1 MMLLSRP
8 DGVCL
13 YDPGACRSWRIDAL
27 EQRDLAQLLSWC
39 VTWRDV
45 DEVERLLTGH
55 AGASR
60 EDARATLAELLR
72 DGLLVNDE
80 ASTYHYLA
88 DRDTAWQQ
96 TGWDEALTYHWHT
109 NLLPKVDYA
118 ADPHGYEDKA
128 MMTSYLAREPQP
140 KSYKC
145 IAGPRIALE
154 RDVPV
159 TSRPIADIFADDVG
173 EARSPGAMTFAELSW
188 LLYLTY
194 GQTATRKLPLTGAH
208 VAKTSPSGG
217 SRHPTEVY
225 PVVFSAEGIAPGL
238 YHYSVEH
245 HALVELAPGSHRRF
259 VQDHVFT
266 HPARPG
272 FPPTVVFLHTTIF
285 ERSMFR
291 YREGRSYRVMQ
302 YDLGHVMQTGALV
315 ASALGRSSYRA
326 YSLHD
331 SEVDRFLGVDGI
343 LESVMTFTAVG

>member
-8 DGVCL
+8 DGARL
-13 YDPGACRSWRIDAL
+13 YDPGACRSWQIETL
-27 EQRDLAQLLSWC
+27 EQREFAQLLTWC
-39 VTWRDV
+39 ASWRDV
-45 DEVERLLTGH
+45 GEVERMLAEH

-72 DGLLVNDE
+72 DGLLVSDE
-80 ASTYHYLA
+80 VPGYRHLG
-88 DRDTAWQQ
+88 DRNTAWDGA
-96 TGWDEALTYHWHT
+96 GWHEPLVYHWHT

-118 ADPHGYEDKA
+118 ADPHGHEDKA
-128 MMTSYLAREPQP
+128 MMASYLAGEPQP
-140 KSYKC
+140 DSYKR
-145 IAGPRIALE
+145 IPGKQIALE
-154 RDVPV
+154 RDAPV
-159 TSRPIADIFADDVG
+159 TARSMADVFADDVG
-173 EARSPGAMTFAELSW
+173 AARSPGPITFAELSW

-194 GQTATRKLPLTGAH
+194 GKTATRKLPLTGAH

-225 PVVFSAEGIAPGL
+225 PVVFSAEGVEPGL

-245 HALVELAPGSHRRF
+245 HALVELAPGDHRRF
-259 VQDHVFT
+259 VQDHVIT

-272 FPPTVVFLHTTIF
+272 FPPTVVLVHATIF

-343 LESVMTFTAVG
+343 LESAMTFTAVG